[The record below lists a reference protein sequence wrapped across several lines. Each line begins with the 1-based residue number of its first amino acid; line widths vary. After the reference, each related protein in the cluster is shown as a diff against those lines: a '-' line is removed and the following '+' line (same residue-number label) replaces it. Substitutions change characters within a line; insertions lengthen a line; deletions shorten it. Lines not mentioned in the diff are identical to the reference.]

1 MSIVNSKALQKIKLV
16 SEILKLVG
24 SIAYGSVLI

>member
-1 MSIVNSKALQKIKLV
+1 MSIVNSKGLQKIKLV

-24 SIAYGSVLI
+24 SIAYGSGVV

>member
-24 SIAYGSVLI
+24 SIAYGSGVV